1 MPTGGAP
8 VSSAGPTDGAAPS
21 LIFSWKRGDYEALLR
36 SCDQDD
42 ATPHILRHMPRD
54 RKVVEVGCGLGRFVK
69 YLHDR
74 GFDVDGVE
82 YNAETV
88 RWVNEIAPELRVF
101 QGDALHMA
109 YPDGSVGGVISLGM
123 IEHFFD
129 GCEGPLREM
138 HRVLAPGAKGVI
150 TVPTLNRIRRV
161 KQALWLEEANHFLN
175 PLQLGRSSNLLRRF
189 LGRAP
194 ASPRRHQLTRRLGG
208 RYAIHPA
215 VGEFFEYRL
224 SKEEFE
230 EVLRATG
237 FAIEA
242 SVPICHMDGVYHE
255 LGRLFVGFEDWAFRP
270 NALGRAADRLLRR
283 LPFTHNHMHL
293 CVVSKPAS

>member
-1 MPTGGAP
+1 VSGPGAGAGG
-8 VSSAGPTDGAAPS
+8 APS
-21 LIFSWKRGDYEALLR
+21 LIFSWRREDYEHLLR
-36 SCDQDD
+36 SCGPDD

-54 RKVVEVGCGLGRFVK
+54 RKVVEVGCGLGRYVK

-74 GFDVDGVE
+74 GYDVDGLE

-88 RWVNEIAPELRVF
+88 RWVNEIAPELRVL

-138 HRVLAPGAKGVI
+138 HRVLAPGARAVI
-150 TVPTLNRIRRV
+150 TVPTLNLLRRL
-161 KQALWLEEANHFLN
+161 KRALWLEEADHFLN
-175 PLQLGRSSNLLRRF
+175 PRQVARNSNTLRRLLGRT
-189 LGRAP
+189 P
-194 ASPRRHQLTRRLGG
+194 ASPRRHQLTRRLRG

-224 SKEEFE
+224 RKEEFE
-230 EVLRATG
+230 AVLRDTG
-237 FAIEA
+237 FVVET

-255 LGRLFVGFEDWAFRP
+255 LGRVFVGFEAWAFRP
-270 NALGRAADRLLRR
+270 NAMGRAANRLLSR
-283 LPFTHNHMHL
+283 LPFAHNHMHL
-293 CVVSKPAS
+293 CVVVKPAN